1 MRELRGAA
9 PGYTSRQA
17 GNVRGRD
24 EQLQGDHGYRHSYRM
39 TTSTGNLSYRV
50 TMATATAKG

>member
-24 EQLQGDHGYRHSYRM
+24 EQLQGDHGYRH
-39 TTSTGNLSYRV
+39 RV
-50 TMATATAKG
+50 TTATATATG

>member
-24 EQLQGDHGYRHSYRM
+24 EQLQGDR
-39 TTSTGNLSYRV
+39 TGRLNILILN
-50 TMATATAKG
+50 